1 MPPYWYSKALPTTT
15 LTHLILYFKL
25 FDYFLFF
32 IENKCLYDA
41 IQDLKREKKS

>member
-1 MPPYWYSKALPTTT
+1 MPPYWHSKALPTPT